1 MSSHGSVGHDPV
13 RYLQQMTSEMNHEMS
28 RGSPPGAAGR
38 AHHPLQ
44 RRLGGSDTGSRDRV
58 NLGEH
63 ATTTVP
69 LAAPQLSN
77 SPRIGGSSRD
87 AGQRSHHKT
96 HRITGRI
103 DEGDELAYD
112 EEHSRISSGD
122 HRMDEML
129 TEAQHRESARKF
141 NAKAADN
148 DELSFQARNLQ
159 LKLQEVE
166 EECMRYSIALQGEVK
181 EKRKLEL
188 RNADLS
194 SKLADARQGL
204 RDTQAALTNVQQAT
218 EQLIQKRDHRDS
230 QLQRVLAENKL
241 YEARVYELESNLR
254 NAETSVK
261 TLTAN
266 RDELI
271 EKLQGQ
277 LGEAQDT
284 FFKAQSECV
293 RHKGDKTLLEA
304 ELESL
309 KRKLATVEMKSKQ
322 MENNLHATY
331 TAEIDRLEDR
341 LRLFA
346 DKVDEGRAQES
357 RANDLQAE
365 IRAKMNDLKTLE
377 SKIMSS
383 ENLRKEQDI
392 RQQSLEAQLRSSELQ
407 HRQLD
412 MRHRS
417 LEQEFARCS
426 SELAALKRVKGQS
439 EEEMREV
446 ALQNAQLQSDKQE
459 LRHTLSSLENRLDAF
474 SEMSELCKR
483 QKRELERANNQL
495 DESGRRVI
503 DLERNHRILS
513 DDCANTEN
521 RIKGISQRMAALLA
535 RDGENRQIIIVAN
548 SRITELYNLARDL
561 QSKYQ
566 QEELRADHLQRD
578 FTGVAPKRPNYA
590 STDVPYAAAPVV
602 PLPMPMDA
610 GGPVPSTP
618 SGAHGSGYNYSGGG
632 GGGGGGGGSVTNGYS
647 AGVVAAARSLVSPGA
662 LAASSPAAF
671 AAASD
676 ALRPD
681 ASSVSPMVSPTPP
694 LFPRSTSSQERGD
707 FRALSFTKEGGFGVG
722 VGVGGGEGEGAPGTA
737 STVVSRGSLSTG
749 DSQLATQLGLGR
761 DFDVE
766 EQ

>member
-1 MSSHGSVGHDPV
+1 MISSHGSGGHDPV
-13 RYLQQMTSEMNHEMS
+13 RYLQQMTSEMNNEMS

-38 AHHPLQ
+38 AQHPLQ
-44 RRLGGSDTGSRDRV
+44 RRLAGSDTGSRDRV
-58 NLGEH
+58 NLGEY

-87 AGQRSHHKT
+87 ASQRSRHKS
-96 HRITGRI
+96 HRISGRI
-103 DEGDELAYD
+103 DEEDELAYD
-112 EEHSRISSGD
+112 EEHSRIIQSSGD
-122 HRMDEML
+122 HKMDEML

-141 NAKAADN
+141 NAKAVDN

-254 NAETSVK
+254 NAEMSVK

-271 EKLQGQ
+271 DKLQGQ

-426 SELAALKRVKGQS
+426 SELAALKRIKGQS

-459 LRHTLSSLENRLDAF
+459 LRHTLSTLENRLDAF

-483 QKRELERANNQL
+483 QKRDLERANNQL
-495 DESGRRVI
+495 DESGRRII

-610 GGPVPSTP
+610 GGPVSSTP
-618 SGAHGSGYNYSGGG
+618 SGSHGSGYNFSGSS
-632 GGGGGGGGSVTNGYS
+632 GSSGNVTNGYS

-694 LFPRSTSSQERGD
+694 SFPRSTSSQERGD
-707 FRALSFTKEGGFGVG
+707 FRVLSFTKDGAGAGAG
-722 VGVGGGEGEGAPGTA
+722 AGAGGGDGEGAPGTA

-766 EQ
+766 DH